1 MFKRLFV
8 NRKKEVILL
17 TMAMLIA
24 AFFNFY
30 KSSEVP
36 ACLNSDEVAFGY
48 NAYAILQTGRD
59 EFGKLLPLRFQSFN
73 DFKLPLYTY
82 LSVPFVKVF
91 GLNDFSTRLLN
102 KVLGILLV
110 PTVYIT
116 ALALFKKKKIA
127 MLSAYLTS
135 LAPWIYII
143 SRHAHEGVLLVF
155 FLLWALYFTVRYQE
169 DRKPLNLLISDIFL
183 ILASHSY
190 HLGRFFVAVFLLYQI
205 GIIVFHVGKKIK
217 QNKSLLVQFV
227 CISFVLLIG
236 SVGID
241 AMYGAPRVN
250 KLFLFQNEGFK
261 LILDE
266 KIREDGN
273 FILHNYIASGITNI
287 TSRYFEQISPEF
299 FVVSGDKNP
308 RFGIDGISLITPLEY
323 IFVFIGLFYLFKDK
337 QKYRYL
343 LTLLLLISPI
353 VNALTWQDRSLIR
366 TYFMIFPILMIASY
380 GLYSMYTSGVKYK
393 KLFAA
398 ATFFIYMFFLV
409 QSWDMYLFHYYKRAL
424 TARSWQCGYK
434 EVAQYVKDHYDDT
447 KEFYITIKHGQ
458 PYIYLLFYNQ
468 IDPRVFQKSL
478 ELTKPD
484 EYGFTQVRAFD
495 KFKFY
500 MFGPYNK
507 PGVTYIGY
515 PDDFDSTVDQ
525 TKVTH
530 VKFRDEEMFWIA
542 DN

>member
-1 MFKRLFV
+1 
-8 NRKKEVILL
+8 
-17 TMAMLIA
+17 
-24 AFFNFY
+24 
-30 KSSEVP
+30 
-36 ACLNSDEVAFGY
+36 
-48 NAYAILQTGRD
+48 
-59 EFGKLLPLRFQSFN
+59 
-73 DFKLPLYTY
+73 
-82 LSVPFVKVF
+82 
-91 GLNDFSTRLLN
+91 
-102 KVLGILLV
+102 
-110 PTVYIT
+110 
-116 ALALFKKKKIA
+116 
-127 MLSAYLTS
+127 
-135 LAPWIYII
+135 
-143 SRHAHEGVLLVF
+143 
-155 FLLWALYFTVRYQE
+155 
-169 DRKPLNLLISDIFL
+169 
-183 ILASHSY
+183 
-190 HLGRFFVAVFLLYQI
+190 
-205 GIIVFHVGKKIK
+205 
-217 QNKSLLVQFV
+217 
-227 CISFVLLIG
+227 
-236 SVGID
+236 
-241 AMYGAPRVN
+241 
-250 KLFLFQNEGFK
+250 
-261 LILDE
+261 
-266 KIREDGN
+266 
-273 FILHNYIASGITNI
+273 
-287 TSRYFEQISPEF
+287 
-299 FVVSGDKNP
+299 
-308 RFGIDGISLITPLEY
+308 
-323 IFVFIGLFYLFKDK
+323 
-337 QKYRYL
+337 
-343 LTLLLLISPI
+343 
-353 VNALTWQDRSLIR
+353 
-366 TYFMIFPILMIASY
+366 MIFPILMIASY